1 MKEKLLVTIPVNKQY
16 KENQLKLI
24 NQINVDHFVIPQISS
39 VRTDVFS
46 LAFHIKKH
54 LNKTMILTINTVD
67 TNLRFIQSRILG
79 AKLFDIFDFIITKGD
94 SHSLQKSRKKR
105 EKDSKSIFEFP
116 TTKVIKHISNMK
128 NGSDFLGNRITKI
141 PKLQLGST
149 IELNNVTEQNIN
161 LVNKKIKYGIEY
173 FISNPIYDSEAYTNF
188 VSEYKKITNKIFET
202 DVYISIRMDLP
213 KNAFYD
219 KEFNLDSYKNQN
231 ITKENF
237 YLKLVNNFKNNKFNK
252 FNFILPSSD
261 YDPIEMKNQI
271 SLINKLVEN
280 IN

>member
-1 MKEKLLVTIPVNKQY
+1 
-16 KENQLKLI
+16 
-24 NQINVDHFVIPQISS
+24 
-39 VRTDVFS
+39 
-46 LAFHIKKH
+46 
-54 LNKTMILTINTVD
+54 
-67 TNLRFIQSRILG
+67 
-79 AKLFDIFDFIITKGD
+79 
-94 SHSLQKSRKKR
+94 
-105 EKDSKSIFEFP
+105 
-116 TTKVIKHISNMK
+116 VIKHISNMK
-128 NGSDFLGNRITKI
+128 NGSDFLGNKITKI
-141 PKLQLGST
+141 PKLHLGST

-173 FISNPIYDSEAYTNF
+173 FISNPIYDSKAYTNF
-188 VSEYKKITNKIFET
+188 VTEYKKITNKIFET

-213 KNAFYD
+213 KNVFYD

-237 YLKLVNNFKNNKFNK
+237 YLKLINNFKNNKFN
-252 FNFILPSSD
+252 FILPSTD

>member
-1 MKEKLLVTIPVNKQY
+1 
-16 KENQLKLI
+16 
-24 NQINVDHFVIPQISS
+24 
-39 VRTDVFS
+39 
-46 LAFHIKKH
+46 
-54 LNKTMILTINTVD
+54 
-67 TNLRFIQSRILG
+67 
-79 AKLFDIFDFIITKGD
+79 
-94 SHSLQKSRKKR
+94 
-105 EKDSKSIFEFP
+105 
-116 TTKVIKHISNMK
+116 MK

-149 IELNNVTEQNIN
+149 IELKNLTEQNIN

-237 YLKLVNNFKNNKFNK
+237 YSKLINNFKNNKFN
-252 FNFILPSSD
+252 FIIPSTD

>member
-1 MKEKLLVTIPVNKQY
+1 MEEKLLVTIPVNKQY
-16 KENQLKLI
+16 KKNQLKLI
-24 NQINVDHFVIPQISS
+24 NQINIDHFVIPQISS
-39 VRTDVFS
+39 VRTDAFS

-79 AKLFDIFDFIITKGD
+79 AKLFDIVDFIITKGD
-94 SHSLQKSRKKR
+94 SHSLQKSREKR

-116 TTKVIKHISNMK
+116 TTKVIKHVSNMK
-128 NGSDFLGNRITKI
+128 NGSDFLGNKITKI
-141 PKLQLGST
+141 PKLHLGST

-161 LVNKKIKYGIEY
+161 LVNKKIKYGIKY
-173 FISNPIYDSEAYTNF
+173 FISNPIYDSETYTNF
-188 VSEYKKITNKIFET
+188 VTEYKKFTNKIFET

-213 KNAFYD
+213 KIVYYD
-219 KEFNLDSYKNQN
+219 KEFNLDNYKNQN

-237 YLKLVNNFKNNKFNK
+237 YLKLVSNFKDNNLNK
-252 FNFILPSSD
+252 FNFILPSID

-271 SLINKLVEN
+271 SLINKLVKN